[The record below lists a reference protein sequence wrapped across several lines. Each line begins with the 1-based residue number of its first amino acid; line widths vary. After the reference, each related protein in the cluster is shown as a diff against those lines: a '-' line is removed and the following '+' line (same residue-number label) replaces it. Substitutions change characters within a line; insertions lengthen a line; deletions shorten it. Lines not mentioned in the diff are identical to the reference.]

1 MGTPVG
7 LETMFCVDVLSF
19 FLVLNE
25 TFGRR
30 PKLCASDDVVYVLIF
45 LVRLWA
51 GDGRSHFHGFLTA
64 HSSEFSIERDLF
76 DFFPKYERLLCN
88 IVLI

>member
-1 MGTPVG
+1 MQLAV
-7 LETMFCVDVLSF
+7 
-19 FLVLNE
+19 
-25 TFGRR
+25 
-30 PKLCASDDVVYVLIF
+30 DDVVYVLIF

-88 IVLI
+88 ILLI